1 MEWLF
6 TDVTENLS
14 LYIFDKRNKQTPTHD
29 IILIILKTLIVVS
42 IQPTN
47 PFDQR
52 WVCRYIYDIVEWKL

>member
-42 IQPTN
+42 IPPTN

-52 WVCRYIYDIVEWKL
+52 RVGRYIYDIVEWKL